1 MRIREAEQ
9 DVENYLC
16 FKIGDDGD
24 ASNYSIGVGRTIGQS
39 SQEKA

>member
-16 FKIGDDGD
+16 FKIGMM
-24 ASNYSIGVGRTIGQS
+24 AMQAIIPSVWGVQ
-39 SQEKA
+39 